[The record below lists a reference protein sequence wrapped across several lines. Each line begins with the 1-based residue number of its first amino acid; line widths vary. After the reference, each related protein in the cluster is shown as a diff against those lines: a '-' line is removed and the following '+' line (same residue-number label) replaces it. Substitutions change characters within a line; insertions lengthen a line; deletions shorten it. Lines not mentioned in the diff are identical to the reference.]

1 MRLFYSKI
9 ICLFFLVT
17 APFKHVEAQEQFL
30 RLDSVVVLHGNMNAY
45 GSSGNIY
52 GRDSIVKPLGINQ
65 IVKVRNV
72 QVTIK
77 RNGSQT
83 PSPSNNNLYT
93 QLYGQL
99 YDVFVEINNDVVY
112 DVNTF
117 RNGINSSY
125 WGGNGASFTRISSNY
140 ESNMFFNSDLNVVAG
155 IYGYEYGRSLN
166 QVITYRIELI
176 YYSYE

>member
-1 MRLFYSKI
+1 MVL
-9 ICLFFLVT
+9 
-17 APFKHVEAQEQFL
+17 APFKNAEAQEQFL
-30 RLDSVVVLHGNMNAY
+30 RFDSVVVLHGNMNAY

-52 GRDSIVKPLGINQ
+52 GRDSIVKPLGMNQ

-83 PSPSNNNLYT
+83 PPPSNNNFYT
-93 QLYGQL
+93 QLYQQL
-99 YDVFVEINNDVVY
+99 HDVFVEINNDVVY